1 MAIIGRRKWRL
12 HAKNRALFCL
22 SLGEAFLPR
31 DEREALAQL
40 EQEGVVSRS
49 ISPKLPR
56 QITCTTASQAPCLA
70 KDDHLLSFADELTHE
85 RNNPVLRRILPV
97 LARDDGSCDFFLA
110 GGVHVTKAAVGKK
123 YSLVQGHW
131 PFSPP

>member
-22 SLGEAFLPR
+22 SLGETLLPR

-49 ISPKLPR
+49 IS
-56 QITCTTASQAPCLA
+56 
-70 KDDHLLSFADELTHE
+70 
-85 RNNPVLRRILPV
+85 LR
-97 LARDDGSCDFFLA
+97 
-110 GGVHVTKAAVGKK
+110 
-123 YSLVQGHW
+123 
-131 PFSPP
+131 